1 MDAPGSRIGP
11 RPGGLGRCGRL
22 CRGVPGMAACWVRP
36 AGWSR
41 ADAHLPP
48 GDPDRGHWW
57 HPDRPGQGSRRPP
70 FAPRPA
76 IGSAVRDG

>member
-22 CRGVPGMAACWVRP
+22 CRGVPGMAACRVRP

-41 ADAHLPP
+41 A
-48 GDPDRGHWW
+48 
-57 HPDRPGQGSRRPP
+57 
-70 FAPRPA
+70 
-76 IGSAVRDG
+76 